1 MNINNFNRDYLQ
13 YLFPQRTRLTTEYE
27 LTKESTQSEIDN
39 AINLMIEKDFNMI
52 EEYLP
57 THCDRSLDIG
67 CGLGLINILLYKKYK
82 STNIYL
88 LDKTE
93 LNVEE
98 ISGIH
103 KNYKFYNSMQ
113 AAKETI
119 TLNGIEENKL
129 NLYET
134 TDYKDLFNIKF
145 DVIFSLLSC
154 GWHYPVST
162 YIDLLS
168 NSLSDDGVL
177 ILDLRH
183 NTDQLDIL
191 TSHFILEKQIYNYTE
206 SKHTGGNIGDR
217 YIFKRKI

>member
-1 MNINNFNRDYLQ
+1 MNINNFNKDYLQ
-13 YLFPQRTRLTTEYE
+13 YLFPQRTRLTTEYQ
-27 LTKESTQSEIDN
+27 LTNQSTQTEIDN
-39 AINLMIEKDFNMI
+39 AINLMIQKDFNMI

-134 TDYKDLFNIKF
+134 TDYKDLFDIKF

-217 YIFKRKI
+217 YIFKKK

>member
-39 AINLMIEKDFNMI
+39 AINLMIEKDFKMI

-57 THCDRSLDIG
+57 PQCDKSLDIG

-103 KNYKFYNSMQ
+103 KNYKFYNSMH

-119 TLNGIEENKL
+119 TLNGIDNNKL

-134 TDYKDLFNIKF
+134 TDYKDLFSIKF

-162 YIDLLS
+162 YIDLMS
-168 NSLSDDGVL
+168 NSLSNDGVL
-177 ILDLRH
+177 VLDLRH

-191 TSHFILEKQIYNYTE
+191 TSHFTLEKQIYNYAE

>member
-1 MNINNFNRDYLQ
+1 
-13 YLFPQRTRLTTEYE
+13 
-27 LTKESTQSEIDN
+27 
-39 AINLMIEKDFNMI
+39 MI

-217 YIFKRKI
+217 YIFKKK

>member
-119 TLNGIEENKL
+119 ISNGIDNNKL

-162 YIDLLS
+162 YIDLMS

-191 TSHFILEKQIYNYTE
+191 TSYFILEKQIYNYAE

>member
-1 MNINNFNRDYLQ
+1 MNINNFNKDYLQ
-13 YLFPQRTRLTTEYE
+13 YLFPQRTRLTTEYQ
-27 LTKESTQSEIDN
+27 LTNQSTQTEIDN

-217 YIFKRKI
+217 YIFKKK

>member
-1 MNINNFNRDYLQ
+1 MKIENFNKEYLQ
-13 YLFPQRTRLTTEYE
+13 YLFPQRTRLTTEYK
-27 LTKESTQSEIDN
+27 LTHDSSQYEIDD
-39 AINLMIEKDFNMI
+39 AITLLAQKDFNMI

-57 THCDRSLDIG
+57 TRCNKSLDIG
-67 CGLGLINILLYKKYK
+67 CGLGLINILLYDRYK
-82 STNIYL
+82 STELYL

-93 LNVEE
+93 LNVDQ

-103 KNYKFYNSMQ
+103 EKYKFYNSMQ

-119 TLNGIEENKL
+119 ISNGVPEDKL
-129 NLYET
+129 KLYET
-134 TDYKDLFNIKF
+134 TDCKDLFNIKF

-154 GWHYPVST
+154 GWHYPIGT
-162 YIDLLS
+162 YIDLI
-168 NSLSDDGVL
+168 NDTLSDDGILV
-177 ILDLRH
+177 LDLRH

-191 TSHFILEKQIYNYTE
+191 TSYFMLEKQIYNYTE

>member
-1 MNINNFNRDYLQ
+1 MNINNFNKDYLQ

-191 TSHFILEKQIYNYTE
+191 TSHFILEKQIYNYAE